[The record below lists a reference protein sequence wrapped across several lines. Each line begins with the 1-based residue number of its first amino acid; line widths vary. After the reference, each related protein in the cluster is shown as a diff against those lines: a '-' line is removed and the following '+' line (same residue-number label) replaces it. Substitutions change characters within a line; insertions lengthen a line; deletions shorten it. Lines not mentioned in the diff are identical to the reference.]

1 MWNQALQRF
10 DFRMN
15 ELAPAWILPP
25 NTIHYLGTAMGF
37 DEDDDR
43 PSEKIFF
50 HYLYL
55 RVKRLGKFC
64 DSQWGDIVREATEH
78 LNQTEAEDLR
88 RYPHRGVIGGEE
100 PFVILVVGLEAR
112 LFQWDQGF
120 DETVD
125 EEARRQRS
133 PSSALRELNPGTVL
147 NVCEK
152 SDREEIERFL
162 EKVQEHRDM
171 MTARKSEKYEGR
183 LKWY

>member
-1 MWNQALQRF
+1 
-10 DFRMN
+10 MN
-15 ELAPAWILPP
+15 EPGPGWALPP
-25 NTIHYLGTAMGF
+25 NTIHYFGTAMGF
-37 DEDDDR
+37 DEDYDG
-43 PSEKIFF
+43 PSETIFF

-64 DSQWGDIVREATEH
+64 DSQWDDIIREATEQ
-78 LNQTEAEDLR
+78 LSQTEADDLTS
-88 RYPHRGVIGGEE
+88 YPHGGVIGGEE

-112 LFQWDQGF
+112 LFQWDQGY

-125 EEARRQRS
+125 EEARRKRS
-133 PSSALRELNPGTVL
+133 PSSALKELNLGIIL

-162 EKVQEHRDM
+162 RRVQEHKDM
-171 MTARKSEKYEGR
+171 ITARKSETYEGK